1 MKRIIYTVREY
12 EPLIDSCDV
21 TPVHWKQIAQDIYVS
36 AYRLRTRFQPISAAY
51 NPSFRTSRNFP
62 SAQGSKK
69 VKR

>member
-36 AYRLRTRFQPISAAY
+36 AYRLLIPLLTDAAY
-51 NPSFRTSRNFP
+51 DLSFRTSRNFP
-62 SAQGSKK
+62 LAQGSKK